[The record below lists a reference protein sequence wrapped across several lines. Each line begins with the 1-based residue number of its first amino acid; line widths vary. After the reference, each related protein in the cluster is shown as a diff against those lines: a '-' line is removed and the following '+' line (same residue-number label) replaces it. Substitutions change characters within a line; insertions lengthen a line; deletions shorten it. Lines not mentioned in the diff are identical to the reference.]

1 VSQQHRPR
9 RFTGRSGTAR
19 AAAGWA
25 VVAAAATVLTTG
37 CTAAVNDD
45 VRRAWLPPESEGATT
60 TTALSQNLWV
70 GSWIAAL
77 VVGVITWGLIIYAIV
92 RFRRRRGEA
101 GLPPQLRYNVP
112 VEMLFTVMPLFMV
125 GVLFYF
131 TARDQHILE
140 ERYDDPAVQIE
151 VVGKRW
157 AWDFNYLTADGQ
169 PDVYDT
175 GIMAAQTEDG
185 LDFDAPD
192 TIPTLYLPVDTQI
205 ELTLSARDVIH
216 DFYVPAFSYKK
227 DVIPGRTNYMSVT
240 PTKEGTFIGRCA
252 ELCGEGHSRMIFKV
266 AVVSQADYQAHL
278 EQLRALGQTGEL
290 SPEIGPA
297 HSTPAEEQVQGGVDQ
312 QEDEQGEDAG
322 GQTNPE
328 GANG

>member
-1 VSQQHRPR
+1 M
-9 RFTGRSGTAR
+9 
-19 AAAGWA
+19 
-25 VVAAAATVLTTG
+25 TTG

-45 VRRAWLPPESEGATT
+45 VKRGWLPPASEGATT

-112 VEMLFTVMPLFMV
+112 VEMLFTIMPLFMV

-140 ERYDDPAVQIE
+140 NRYEQPAVNIE

-157 AWDFNYLTADGQ
+157 AWDFNYTDAN
-169 PDVYDT
+169 VYDA
-175 GIMAAQTEDG
+175 GIQAQETPNG
-185 LDFDAPD
+185 LDLEAPG
-192 TIPTLYLPVDTQI
+192 TIPTLYLPVNEKV
-205 ELTLSARDVIH
+205 ELTLTSRDVIH

-252 ELCGEGHSRMIFKV
+252 ELCGEGHSRMLFKV
-266 AVVSQADYQAHL
+266 KVVSAEEYQQRL
-278 EQLRALGQTGEL
+278 EELRAAGNVGEL
-290 SPEIGPA
+290 GPNIGPA
-297 HSTPAEEQVQGGVDQ
+297 HSLGEGSTAGNQQVEDQ
-312 QEDEQGEDAG
+312 QGENAG
-322 GQTNPE
+322 GQNAQ
-328 GANG
+328 GSNG